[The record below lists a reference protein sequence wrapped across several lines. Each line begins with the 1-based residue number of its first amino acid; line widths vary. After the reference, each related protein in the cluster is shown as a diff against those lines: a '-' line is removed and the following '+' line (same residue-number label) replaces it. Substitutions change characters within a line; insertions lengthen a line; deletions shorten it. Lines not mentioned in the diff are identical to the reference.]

1 MKFNFFSEDFLID
14 NINESEAVNFIKEL
28 GLSPEEENKA
38 VINYLKKSF
47 ANLAKDESL
56 IVTNNEVIRYLDEKE
71 DSSVI
76 VVRKPYEQR
85 IVSLEFNFKNNSAT
99 IFINKDGTIKEKS
112 YTENLKTSD
121 LLKTFNAC
129 ITSIQK

>member
-28 GLSPEEENKA
+28 GLSPEEEAKA

-85 IVSLEFNFKNNSAT
+85 IVSLEFNFKNNSAN